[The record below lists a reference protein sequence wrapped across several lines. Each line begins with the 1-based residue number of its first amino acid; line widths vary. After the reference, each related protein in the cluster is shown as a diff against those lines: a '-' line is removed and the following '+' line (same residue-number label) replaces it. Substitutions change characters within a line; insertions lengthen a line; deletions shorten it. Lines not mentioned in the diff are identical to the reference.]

1 MLSLEF
7 IPKDNP
13 HEEVALHDHSLNDPV
28 CKFFAFDRILPHKF
42 FRDREGL
49 LGKEEASLCDF
60 DRSMT
65 PRNFPLYGDLT
76 AKYS

>member
-1 MLSLEF
+1 MLAVEF
-7 IPKDNP
+7 ILKDNP
-13 HEEVALHDHSLNDPV
+13 HEEIALHDHSLNDPV
-28 CKFFAFDRILPHKF
+28 CECFAFDRILPHKF